1 MQLMVNVEKPT
12 AQLYFEKD
20 RQMERQIYTLA
31 RRVTINTNLRMFQY
45 KLLHNSLYLNEMF
58 YKFGKKVSSISSF
71 LMEKR

>member
-1 MQLMVNVEKPT
+1 MVNVEKPT

>member
-1 MQLMVNVEKPT
+1 MVNVEKPT

-58 YKFGKKVSSISSF
+58 YKFGKKVSPISSF